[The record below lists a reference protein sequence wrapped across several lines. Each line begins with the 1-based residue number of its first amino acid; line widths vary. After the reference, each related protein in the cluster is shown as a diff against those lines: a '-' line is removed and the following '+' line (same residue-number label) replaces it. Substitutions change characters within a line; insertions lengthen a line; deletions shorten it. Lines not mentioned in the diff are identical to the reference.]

1 MRKLFSIS
9 GNKYFW
15 LIMTGGKGLKIHLGW
30 IVLIT
35 FFISVAEEKKKKQSS
50 PLVLQKMAIE
60 LIPAVGMLTK
70 LHSGKEV
77 G

>member
-35 FFISVAEEKKKKQSS
+35 FFISVAEEKKK
-50 PLVLQKMAIE
+50 E
-60 LIPAVGMLTK
+60 TK
-70 LHSGKEV
+70 FSFGVAENGNRVDTRCWHAD
-77 G
+77 